1 MYFRQTNAQ
10 GNADAQLV
18 WGESSW
24 LPVAGALEFDE
35 DQPEPPPSPPPS
47 PPPPPPPTVFT
58 AVGDIGATDRTTAV
72 LSAIAAE
79 GADFHLAVGDLSYEE
94 LTPATAWCSY
104 VKGLVGQDHP
114 FQLLVGNHEDD
125 ARVNGFIRDFTPC
138 LPDRM
143 ASKGDYSVEYYF
155 DVGSMRVIMATADL
169 SVDGEFYD
177 YNSGSHRAWLLAR
190 IDESEA
196 AGHWTVVGVHKN
208 CITAGIKSCEI
219 GQTMMNDMIEHGV
232 DLILQGHDHNYQRS
246 HQLSCA
252 VAGTTA
258 AACIA
263 DTGADF
269 EAEAGTVLAITGW
282 VGREAYDVDVDD
294 PEAGY
299 FEVVAGPNTAT
310 FSEGFLTVSVSSAE
324 LRGEWTSI
332 HGTGGDAFVI
342 RR

>member
-1 MYFRQTNAQ
+1 M
-10 GNADAQLV
+10 
-18 WGESSW
+18 
-24 LPVAGALEFDE
+24 
-35 DQPEPPPSPPPS
+35 
-47 PPPPPPPTVFT
+47 FT
-58 AVGDIGATDRTTAV
+58 AAGDIGATDRTTQV

-114 FQLLVGNHEDD
+114 FELVVGNHEDD
-125 ARVNGFIRDFTPC
+125 ARVDGFIREFTAC

-143 ASKGDYSVEYYF
+143 ASTGDYGVEYYF
-155 DVGSMRVIMATADL
+155 DVGPMRVIMAAADL
-169 SVDGEFYD
+169 SVDGEFYN
-177 YNSGSHRAWLLAR
+177 YNSGSHRAWLLDR

-196 AGHWTVVGVHKN
+196 AGRWTVVGVHKN
-208 CITAGIKSCEI
+208 CITTGAKSCEI

-252 VAGTTA
+252 VVGSTDAT
-258 AACIA
+258 CIV
-263 DTGADF
+263 DTDSDF
-269 EAEAGTVLAITGW
+269 DAEAGAVLAITGW
-282 VGREAYDVDVDD
+282 VGRAAYDVDVDD

-299 FEVVAGPNTAT
+299 FAVIAGPNTASY
-310 FSEGFLTVSVSSAE
+310 SEGYLTVSVVSEE

-332 HGTGGDAFVI
+332 RGTGGDTFVI